1 MQQAQRVLLAY
12 RSASGEAF
20 KTIVMHDD
28 GQHADGKAKDGVYG
42 ASFPDNSRNAQYYI
56 YAENDSAGVF
66 FPERAERE
74 VLEVKR

>member
-1 MQQAQRVLLAY
+1 VLQAQRVLLAY
-12 RSASGEAF
+12 RSAPGGVF

-42 ASFPDNSRNAQYYI
+42 ASFPDNSLSAQYYI

-66 FPERAERE
+66 LPERAERE
-74 VLEVKR
+74 TLEVKK